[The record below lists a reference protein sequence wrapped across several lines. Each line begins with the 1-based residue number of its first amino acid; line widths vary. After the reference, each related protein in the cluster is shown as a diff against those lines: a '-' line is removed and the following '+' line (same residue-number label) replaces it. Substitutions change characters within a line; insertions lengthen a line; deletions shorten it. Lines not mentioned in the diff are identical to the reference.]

1 MMSPLL
7 VIFAKDDGFVM
18 AVQSAA
24 CDAVGAFMPRKCFAE
39 MLPGLREFAGM
50 GDSRLLAK

>member
-1 MMSPLL
+1 MSPLL

-18 AVQSAA
+18 AVQSTA
-24 CDAVGAFMPRKCFAE
+24 CDAVGAFMRQKCFSE
-39 MLPGLREFAGM
+39 ILSGPQEFAGV